1 MQRYVIIG
9 GGLAGH
15 RAALDLAKC
24 APGAAIHLLADEDG
38 LPYDR
43 PPLSKE
49 ILNGTKDAGDIVLN
63 GAAAYGEFGITYC
76 SNTKVVKIDR
86 SDRRVATE
94 DGRIYPYD
102 ALLLATGS
110 RPRRL
115 PARITGDTEIHYLR
129 TLEDSLRLRD
139 RLAAGQQVAVIGGGF
154 IGLEVAAAAIVRGCR
169 VTVLEALPR
178 LLARAMPERV
188 STWVQALHEG
198 KGVDIR
204 LSAGVDTMR
213 REGDRTRLDGTEW
226 TLLADIVIAGI
237 GVMPNAELAAKA
249 GLDVADGIVVDAF
262 CGTSDPAI
270 FAAGEVTSHPIGG
283 GGRLRIESWKSSG
296 EQGAVAA
303 RNMCGGAET
312 FDEVPWLW
320 SDQFDANVQVIGLPD
335 RAARHE
341 ILGDPASKAWTMVSV
356 DGNETI
362 IGGITINRGR
372 DASMLKRAV
381 RNAAPLTF
389 MRPKPAAFVP

>member
-15 RAALDLAKC
+15 RAALELAKC
-24 APGAAIHLLADEDG
+24 APGAAIHLLEDEDG

-49 ILNGTKDAGDIVLN
+49 ILNGTKEAGGIVLN
-63 GAAAYGEFGITYC
+63 GAAGYEKSGITYC
-76 SNTKVVKIDR
+76 PKTKIIRIDR
-86 SDRRVATE
+86 VGRRVEAE
-94 DGRIYPYD
+94 DGRIFAYD

-115 PARITGDTEIHYLR
+115 PARIAGDAEIHYLR

-139 RLAAGQQVAVIGGGF
+139 RLVAGRQVAVIGGGF
-154 IGLEVAAAAIVRGCR
+154 IGLEVAAAAIARGCR

-178 LLARAMPERV
+178 LLARAMPEEV
-188 STWVQALHEG
+188 SIWVQGLHERE
-198 KGVDIR
+198 GVDIR

-213 REGDRTRLDGTEW
+213 REGDRTRLNGAEW
-226 TLLADIVIAGI
+226 TLLADVVIAGI
-237 GVMPNAELAAKA
+237 GVVPNAELAAEA

-262 CGTSDPAI
+262 CGTADPAI
-270 FAAGEVTSHPIGG
+270 FAAGEVTSHPVAG

-296 EQGAVAA
+296 EQGAIAA

-320 SDQFDANVQVIGLPD
+320 SDQFDANIQMIGLPD
-335 RAARHE
+335 HAARHE

-356 DGNETI
+356 DGNERI
-362 IGGITINRGR
+362 VGGIAINRGR

-381 RNAAPLTF
+381 RNGAPLTF
-389 MRPKPAAFVP
+389 MRPESAVFAP